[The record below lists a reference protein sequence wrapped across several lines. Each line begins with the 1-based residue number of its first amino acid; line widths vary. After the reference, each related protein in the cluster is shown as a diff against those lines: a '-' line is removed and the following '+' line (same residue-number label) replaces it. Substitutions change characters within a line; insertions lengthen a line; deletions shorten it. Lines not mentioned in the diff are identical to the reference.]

1 MYFLVKKKKKTIFTQ
16 KKQQLDAW
24 YQLPVPSLPVYFLRV
39 WPWRESILGVQFN
52 CIPTYGTL
60 GFSTIYL
67 YIAYLHY
74 PPWYPASTKTPYLL
88 VIAIVAI
95 IVAIVMGIFVPCMI
109 CIVTIIVIIVSC
121 NNQQIFVVASIII
134 PIFLDPNCTPAVS
147 WLCERFSYASEGL
160 QERKLHN
167 EVSYWNKCVTM
178 KFQISAGR
186 RFEKSKNIAGSSWKN
201 DMLHM
206 VIALNNCKWDYSSCN

>member
-1 MYFLVKKKKKTIFTQ
+1 MYFLVKKNYFYT

-95 IVAIVMGIFVPCMI
+95 IVAIVMGIFVPYMI
-109 CIVTIIVIIVSC
+109 CIVTIIAIIVSC
-121 NNQQIFVVASIII
+121 NNQQIFVAASII
-134 PIFLDPNCTPAVS
+134 LDPNCTPAVS
-147 WLCERFSYASEGL
+147 WLRERFAGRE
-160 QERKLHN
+160 LHN
-167 EVSYWNKCVTM
+167 EVSYWKKCVTM
-178 KFQISAGR
+178 KFQISAGK

-201 DMLHM
+201 DNMLHM
-206 VIALNNCKWDYSSCN
+206 IIALNNCKWDNSSCN

>member
-1 MYFLVKKKKKTIFTQ
+1 MYFLVKKTIFTQ

-95 IVAIVMGIFVPCMI
+95 IVAIVMGIFVPYMI

-121 NNQQIFVVASIII
+121 NNQQIFVVASII
-134 PIFLDPNCTPAVS
+134 LDPQLHPRCIVTPRALQ
-147 WLCERFSYASEGL
+147 LCEGRAAGKEAAQWSLILKEMCYHEISD
-160 QERKLHN
+160 QRRKAFRKIKKHSRVLLKKRQH
-167 EVSYWNKCVTM
+167 V
-178 KFQISAGR
+178 A
-186 RFEKSKNIAGSSWKN
+186 
-201 DMLHM
+201 H
-206 VIALNNCKWDYSSCN
+206 DYCP